1 MIANVL
7 DIILAPHR
15 NPSESCKESC
25 KYVIVEINKL
35 YSNKMKYTNEIY
47 DEIYNEIYNKIYK
60 LYTLISIV
68 KKLY

>member
-1 MIANVL
+1 
-7 DIILAPHR
+7 
-15 NPSESCKESC
+15 
-25 KYVIVEINKL
+25 
-35 YSNKMKYTNEIY
+35 MKYTNEIY